1 MYWYNFTAKLFFF
14 LKKKKKKEEREAE
27 EEEEEEERI
36 WAGLQMNS
44 PGTLLGGVIPSS
56 CLAFAWVLQ
65 NVPVFIKCSGCSR
78 ELTGHVTQT
87 PFQEAPPGDL
97 RGATLGKVRSTVPRG
112 GSATPL
118 DKLQPDIFDSW
129 MRWCVKSIICK
140 IGVYPHSSEM
150 EVFENNG
157 GGPEYGTLQIM
168 FPFSVTVRY

>member
-14 LKKKKKKEEREAE
+14 FKRKRREAE
-27 EEEEEEERI
+27 EEEEQRI
-36 WAGLQMNS
+36 WSGLQMNS

-56 CLAFAWVLQ
+56 CLAFSWVFQ

-78 ELTGHVTQT
+78 ELTGPVTQT
-87 PFQEAPPGDL
+87 PFQEAPAGDR
-97 RGATLGKVRSTVPRG
+97 RGGTLGKIRSNVPRR

-140 IGVYPHSSEM
+140 IGVYPQQWMCLRTKGVAKNMAHCKKY
-150 EVFENNG
+150 FHF
-157 GGPEYGTLQIM
+157 IHK
-168 FPFSVTVRY
+168 